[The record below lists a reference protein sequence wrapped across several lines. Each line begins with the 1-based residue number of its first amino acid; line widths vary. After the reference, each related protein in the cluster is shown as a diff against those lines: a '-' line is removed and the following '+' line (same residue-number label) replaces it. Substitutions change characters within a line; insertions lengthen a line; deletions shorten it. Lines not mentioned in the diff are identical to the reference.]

1 MLKPMFAY
9 QGGKTK
15 IADKIVSE
23 ILKNHGNNIT
33 FCQGHKSKLGILAM
47 NLLLGWTGIFWI
59 LALIWSLCNPNS
71 NSVTVINNNN
81 LNGGWK

>member
-23 ILKNHGNNIT
+23 ILKNHGNDIT
-33 FCQGHKSKLGILAM
+33 FVDGCCGGGGVSIE
-47 NLLLGWTGIFWI
+47 II
-59 LALIWSLCNPNS
+59 NS
-71 NSVTVINNNN
+71 
-81 LNGGWK
+81 G